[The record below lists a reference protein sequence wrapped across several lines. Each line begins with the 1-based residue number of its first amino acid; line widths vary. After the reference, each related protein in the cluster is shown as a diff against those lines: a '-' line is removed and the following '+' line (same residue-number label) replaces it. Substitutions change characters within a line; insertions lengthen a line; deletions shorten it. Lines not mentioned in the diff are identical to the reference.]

1 MAISTLVMLVPR
13 AATMAIAKS
22 MDGIARRIS
31 MILMIILSAVL
42 P

>member
-13 AATMAIAKS
+13 AATMAIARS